1 VQLSIVYYYTSHS
14 NNSNKVINHTKYTTK
29 EEPPLSPAPTSSS
42 ILSGYI
48 DIILLKI
55 ISLEDGYGYSISKTI
70 SLITNDACEI
80 KEATLY
86 SGLRRLEAEKL
97 IASYW
102 GDESQGGR
110 RKYYTLTQTGSE
122 SLAEYK
128 IKWEM
133 TKDLMDKILKWE
145 ENDYEKPRKN

>member
-1 VQLSIVYYYTSHS
+1 M
-14 NNSNKVINHTKYTTK
+14 
-29 EEPPLSPAPTSSS
+29 SPIPTTSSL
-42 ILSGYI
+42 LSGHI
-48 DIILLKI
+48 DLILLKI

-70 SLITNDACEI
+70 SHITNDTCEI
-80 KEATLY
+80 KEATMY

-110 RKYYTLTQTGSE
+110 RKYYTLTQTGAE
-122 SLAEYK
+122 YLAENR

-133 TKDLMDKILKWE
+133 TKNLLDKILKWE
-145 ENDYEKPRKN
+145 DNNYEKSREN

>member
-1 VQLSIVYYYTSHS
+1 MGEAIL
-14 NNSNKVINHTKYTTK
+14 
-29 EEPPLSPAPTSSS
+29 PSSL
-42 ILSGYI
+42 ISGHI
-48 DIILLKI
+48 DVILLKI

-70 SLITNDACEI
+70 SQITENTCEI

-110 RKYYTLTQTGSE
+110 RKYYTLTQAGAE
-122 SLAEYK
+122 SLAESRV
-128 IKWEM
+128 KWEM
-133 TKDLMDKILKWE
+133 TKSLLDKILKWE
-145 ENDYEKPRKN
+145 ENDND

>member
-1 VQLSIVYYYTSHS
+1 MSTSIT
-14 NNSNKVINHTKYTTK
+14 
-29 EEPPLSPAPTSSS
+29 PSSL
-42 ILSGYI
+42 ISGHI

-70 SLITNDACEI
+70 SYITNDTCEI

-86 SGLRRLEAEKL
+86 SGLRRLEAEKQ

-110 RKYYTLTQTGSE
+110 RKYYTLTQAGME
-122 SLAEYK
+122 SLEENR

-133 TKDLMDKILKWE
+133 TKNLMDKILNWE
-145 ENDYEKPRKN
+145 AEIYDKSREN

>member
-1 VQLSIVYYYTSHS
+1 M
-14 NNSNKVINHTKYTTK
+14 
-29 EEPPLSPAPTSSS
+29 SPAPTSSS

>member
-1 VQLSIVYYYTSHS
+1 MDR
-14 NNSNKVINHTKYTTK
+14 VI
-29 EEPPLSPAPTSSS
+29 AASSL
-42 ILSGYI
+42 ISGHI

-70 SLITNDACEI
+70 SNITNNACEI

-110 RKYYTLTQTGSE
+110 RKYYTLTQTGAE
-122 SLAEYK
+122 SLAENR

-133 TKDLMDKILKWE
+133 TKSLMDKILKWE
-145 ENDYEKPRKN
+145 DNNYDKSRDN

>member
-1 VQLSIVYYYTSHS
+1 LGEANY
-14 NNSNKVINHTKYTTK
+14 
-29 EEPPLSPAPTSSS
+29 A
-42 ILSGYI
+42 SGLISGHI

-55 ISLEDGYGYSISKTI
+55 ISLEDGYGYSISKKI
-70 SLITNDACEI
+70 SHITDDACEI

-86 SGLRRLEAEKL
+86 SGLRRLETERL

-110 RKYYTLTQTGSE
+110 RKYYTLTQAGRE
-122 SLAEYK
+122 SLAEGK

-133 TKDLMDKILKWE
+133 TKNLMDRILRWE
-145 ENDYEKPRKN
+145 DNNYDRPRGN

>member
-1 VQLSIVYYYTSHS
+1 MSG
-14 NNSNKVINHTKYTTK
+14 VIN
-29 EEPPLSPAPTSSS
+29 PSGL
-42 ILSGYI
+42 ISGYI

-70 SLITNDACEI
+70 SQITNDTCEI

-110 RKYYTLTQTGSE
+110 RKYYTLTQAGIE
-122 SLAEYK
+122 SLQVSK
-128 IKWEM
+128 IRWEM
-133 TKDLMDKILKWE
+133 TKVFMDKILNWE
-145 ENDYEKPRKN
+145 ANNYENTRKN

>member
-1 VQLSIVYYYTSHS
+1 LSEA
-14 NNSNKVINHTKYTTK
+14 IN
-29 EEPPLSPAPTSSS
+29 TSSL
-42 ILSGYI
+42 ISGHI
-48 DIILLKI
+48 DIVLLKI

-70 SLITNDACEI
+70 SQITNNTCEI

-110 RKYYTLTQTGSE
+110 RKYYTLTQAGME
-122 SLAEYK
+122 SLEENK
-128 IKWEM
+128 IKWKM
-133 TKDLMDKILKWE
+133 TKNLMDQILNWE
-145 ENDYEKPRKN
+145 AYNYEKSREN

>member
-1 VQLSIVYYYTSHS
+1 MNEAIT
-14 NNSNKVINHTKYTTK
+14 
-29 EEPPLSPAPTSSS
+29 ASSL
-42 ILSGYI
+42 ISGHI
-48 DIILLKI
+48 DVILLKI

-70 SLITNDACEI
+70 SQITDNACEI

-86 SGLRRLEAEKL
+86 SGLRRLEAENL

-110 RKYYTLTQTGSE
+110 RKYYTLTQTGHERLVDSR
-122 SLAEYK
+122 

-133 TKDLMDKILKWE
+133 TKELLDKILKWE
-145 ENDYEKPRKN
+145 NGGN

>member
-1 VQLSIVYYYTSHS
+1 MTGEF
-14 NNSNKVINHTKYTTK
+14 N
-29 EEPPLSPAPTSSS
+29 ASSL
-42 ILSGYI
+42 ISGHI
-48 DIILLKI
+48 DVILLKI
-55 ISLEDGYGYSISKTI
+55 ISLDDGYGYSISKKI
-70 SLITNDACEI
+70 SQITDNTCEI

-110 RKYYTLTQTGSE
+110 RKYYTLTQAGRE
-122 SLAEYK
+122 SLVDSR

-133 TKDLMDKILKWE
+133 TKEITDKILRWE
-145 ENDYEKPRKN
+145 NKNENSN

>member
-1 VQLSIVYYYTSHS
+1 MSAAI
-14 NNSNKVINHTKYTTK
+14 NSSALI
-29 EEPPLSPAPTSSS
+29 
-42 ILSGYI
+42 SGHI

-55 ISLEDGYGYSISKTI
+55 ISMEDGYGYSISKTI
-70 SLITNDACEI
+70 SQITNDTCEI

-110 RKYYTLTQTGSE
+110 RKYYTLTQAGIE
-122 SLAEYK
+122 SLEENK
-128 IKWEM
+128 VKWEM
-133 TKDLMDKILKWE
+133 TKVIMDKILNWE
-145 ENDYEKPRKN
+145 ANKYENSRRN